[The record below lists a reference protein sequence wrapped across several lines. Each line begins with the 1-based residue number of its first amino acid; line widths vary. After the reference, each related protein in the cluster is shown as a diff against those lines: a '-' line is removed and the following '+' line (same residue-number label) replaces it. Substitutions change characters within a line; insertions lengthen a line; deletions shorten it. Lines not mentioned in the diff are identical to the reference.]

1 VDIQIRGDPQGI
13 RACAAMNKSQKEDL
27 TEVIAAAGS
36 SGRAFFRER
45 VRNEYRIWE
54 ISAAGEVEAGEVSEA
69 RRGSAKF
76 EISLFA
82 EGQIPLAPEDNGQ
95 EQE

>member
-1 VDIQIRGDPQGI
+1 MDIQIRGDPQGV

-27 TEVIAAAGS
+27 ADVIDAAGS
-36 SGRAFFRER
+36 FGRAFFRETA
-45 VRNEYRIWE
+45 RNVFRIWE
-54 ISAAGEVEAGEVSEA
+54 ISAAGEAGAGEVPGA
-69 RRGSAKF
+69 RCGSGKF

-95 EQE
+95 E